1 MNIYGNFNEV
11 VVPMTEGELPE
22 DLREFIEKDPSFIPE
37 IYSPK
42 FENIMIQNNSL
53 VSTDERERLVTNM
66 TLSQIENFVFK
77 TSQLRAFFLLMKLNF
92 ENFFADHI
100 YWISCGIC
108 VGVNSF
114 LIFSDTFLDF
124 YK

>member
-1 MNIYGNFNEV
+1 MNIYGNVNEV

-22 DLREFIEKDPSFIPE
+22 DLRDFFDKDPSFIPE
-37 IYSPK
+37 IYSQK
-42 FENIMIQNNSL
+42 FENIMIQNNTL
-53 VSTDERERLVTNM
+53 VSTDDREMLVNNK
-66 TLSQIENFVFK
+66 TLLLMENFSVK

-92 ENFFADHI
+92 ESFFADHI
-100 YWISCGIC
+100 YWISCTIC
-108 VGVNSF
+108 VGINSF